1 MFKMLK
7 RVNEQTKK
15 WRWNWICFFSVLII
29 MFLFLQIK
37 NVNEY
42 YYDSIYYSGMAE
54 TIVGDGQHHDSSYYD
69 QLGSSGFKINIL
81 NYPETFRGYFWPTVI
96 GLTRGACIV
105 LLKNGYVG
113 WRIIASF
120 MMAIILTFALPGVFR
135 KKIMELSDF
144 LRVLLMLVIV
154 LIYWGDFL
162 SFPLSDMAAFGFMC
176 CGVALLRQ
184 ILEDTIQAKWK
195 IILQAVLAGM
205 CFYASYNTRVAYL
218 YSFIAVVCVIGYQVM
233 KQKQLK
239 KSLVMLLP
247 MLLGMLLIAAPQMA
261 INHKYTGSYTPRV
274 ITEQYSNYEKGLDCL
289 QVLNG
294 ISHQRYETFNGDEA
308 EYPYCII
315 YSDDPVGL
323 ELIEREKITA
333 ETFGYSTII
342 KLFFKY
348 PLDVAGIYVRH
359 FINLLTPVF
368 NQVYVTNAHTS
379 KGVFVSSAIWIWLI
393 GGMMLAVG
401 LKNRKLAGGTPTEQ
415 SVSHSMIF
423 NLCLCVAIIVSN
435 LLQCM
440 GMPELRFFIGVHMM
454 MYFYLFVQ
462 VDWIDS
468 WNTIKKNKVGILCVM
483 CILYLLWITL
493 VGDTLANSQY
503 KTLLINDRMS
513 TEIQG
518 SVNEN
523 R

>member
-1 MFKMLK
+1 MFEMLNCLDK
-7 RVNEQTKK
+7 RTEK
-15 WRWNWICFFSVLII
+15 WKWNIICFFSVLIM
-29 MFLFLQIK
+29 MFIFLEIK

-42 YYDSIYYSGMAE
+42 YYDSIYYSGIAE
-54 TIVGDGQHHDSSYYD
+54 TIVGDGLNHDGDYYD
-69 QLGSSGFKINIL
+69 QLGNSGFKINLL
-81 NYPETFRGYFWPTVI
+81 NYPETFRGYFWPTII

-105 LLKNGYVG
+105 LLKNGYIG

-135 KKIMELSDF
+135 KKIMTLSDF
-144 LRVLLMLVIV
+144 LRVMLMMVVV

-162 SFPLSDMAAFGFMC
+162 SFPLSDMAAFGFVC
-176 CGVALLRQ
+176 CGVALVRH
-184 ILEDTIQAKWK
+184 ILEDTIQEKGK
-195 IILQAVLAGM
+195 IIIQAILAGI

-218 YSFIAVVCVIGYQVM
+218 YSFIAVVCVLGYQVM

-247 MLLGMLLIAAPQMA
+247 MLLGMLLIATPQMA
-261 INHKYTGSYTPRV
+261 INHKYTGNFTPRV

-289 QVLNG
+289 QVLGG

-323 ELIEREKITA
+323 ELIERENITA
-333 ETFGYSTII
+333 ETFGYSTVI

-368 NQVYVTNAHTS
+368 SQVYVTNVHTS
-379 KGVFVSSAIWIWLI
+379 KGVFVSCSIWMWLI
-393 GGMMLAVG
+393 AGLMMIVE
-401 LKNRKLAGGTPTEQ
+401 LKVRKKHVTTAEQ
-415 SVSHSMIF
+415 SVSDSKMF
-423 NLCLCVAIIVSN
+423 NLCLGVAIIVSN

-454 MYFYLFVQ
+454 MYFYLFVH
-462 VDWIDS
+462 VDWSNS
-468 WNTIKKNKVGILCVM
+468 WNTIKKNKVSILCVM
-483 CILYLLWITL
+483 CMLYLLWISL

-503 KTLLINDRMS
+503 KTLLINDRMP
-513 TEIQG
+513 TEIQA
-518 SVNEN
+518 SVNEK
-523 R
+523 